1 MLEIVPI
8 TFQEACEFVRL
19 HHRHHG
25 MPRSWKFGCGVSD
38 GEKIV
43 GVVIVGRPVNRYRD
57 DGITLE
63 VIRCCTDG
71 TEHAPSKLY
80 AAAWRA
86 TRALGYKRLG
96 TYILESEPGTSLIA
110 AGWKE
115 LYTTRGGNWNCKK
128 RPREDKAPIEQKRLF
143 EVSED

>member
-8 TFQEACEFVRL
+8 TFQEACEFVRV

-25 MPRSWKFGCGVSD
+25 VPRSWKFGCGVRD
-38 GEKIV
+38 DDKIV

-57 DGITLE
+57 DGWTLE

-71 TEHAPSKLY
+71 TEHACSKLY

-86 TRALGYKRLG
+86 ARALGYKRLG
-96 TYILESEPGTSLIA
+96 TYILESESGVSIKA

-115 LYTTRGGNWNCKK
+115 LYTTRGGSWDGDTRHRVDKSPTCKK
-128 RPREDKAPIEQKRLF
+128 TLF
-143 EVSED
+143 EIKD